1 MRVVLLSVVLSL
13 GASPFVQAGDD
24 GVAGNW
30 KVTIIQNA
38 SQTEWKQMTIWLLQL
53 ENKGGK
59 LEGSVEWV
67 PGVPNTTVEN
77 LSLSGD
83 MLAFTLKLKNGPAFQ
98 FEGKLPRAGA
108 KRIQGTFSTGAGQTL
123 ALMEATTS
131 KTLYDADRE
140 FLTRSPNDP
149 RVFSTALDLIA
160 QAKEKKAPAKEV
172 QEWVDVAMR
181 ASENYGPKWQLDFA
195 LKLSDRLQSQEGYA
209 GVAVETI
216 RKLEMGLDAK
226 TPAET
231 QLRVLTALAG
241 AFEAAAAKNGK
252 PSDALKQIVAR
263 IDKLENQGYAEYQA
277 KAIDFKAEKFKGR
290 KGKSDRVVLVE
301 LFTGGQCPPCVA
313 ADLGF
318 DALEKAYPSS
328 EVVLLQYHLHI
339 PGPDAL
345 TNDDAE
351 ARQNYYGKAI
361 RGTPTIFFNG
371 APDAPGGGGREEG
384 AVMFKEYADVINP
397 LLEKPALAQIKLS
410 AVRKGEAIQIKAA
423 VQNLE
428 KTGERVRLRLVL
440 VEDWVRYKARNG
452 TSYHHR
458 VVRDFPGGVK
468 GFALTKKDAEHTASV
483 DLKELRARLTT
494 YLDTFAK
501 TSEEAFPDSQ
511 RPMRFRNLSIVAF
524 IQNDDTR
531 EVLQAANAQV
541 KGE

>member
-1 MRVVLLSVVLSL
+1 MRALLLSVVLGL
-13 GASPFVQAGDD
+13 VAIPLAQAGDD
-24 GVAGNW
+24 AVAGNW

-38 SQTEWKQMTIWLLQL
+38 SQSEWMQMTPWLLHL
-53 ENKGGK
+53 ESKGGK
-59 LEGSVEWV
+59 LEGSAESV
-67 PGVPNTTVEN
+67 PGIPSTTVEN
-77 LSLSGD
+77 LSFSGD
-83 MLAFTLKLKNGPAFQ
+83 VMSFSLKLKNGRTFH
-98 FEGKLPRAGA
+98 FDWKLPRAGA
-108 KRIQGTFSTGAGQTL
+108 KKIQGTFSTGGGPSL
-123 ALMEATTS
+123 ALMEATTA

-140 FLTRSPNDP
+140 FLARSPNDP

-160 QAKEKKAPAKEV
+160 QAKEKKTPVKDV
-172 QEWVDVAMR
+172 QEWADVAMR
-181 ASENYGPKWQLDFA
+181 AAENYGPKWQLDFA
-195 LKLSDRLQSQEGYA
+195 PKLVDRLHSQEGYA
-209 GVAVETI
+209 GVAVETM
-216 RKLEMGLDAK
+216 RKLEKSLDVK

-241 AFEAAAAKNGK
+241 ALEAVAGKNGK
-252 PSDALKQIVAR
+252 PSDEAKQLVAR

-277 KAIDFKAEKFKGR
+277 KALDFKIEKFKGR
-290 KGKSDRVVLVE
+290 KGKSDRAVLVE

-318 DALEKAYPSS
+318 DALKKAYPPT

-371 APDAPGGGGREEG
+371 VPDAPGGGGREDG
-384 AVMFKEYADVINP
+384 AERFKEYTDVINP
-397 LLEKPALAQIKLS
+397 LLEKPAPAQIKLS
-410 AVRKGEAIQIKAA
+410 AERKGETIQIKAA

-468 GFALTKKDAEHTASV
+468 GFALTKKDAEHTAVV
-483 DLKELRARLTT
+483 DLKELRAKLAT

-501 TSEEAFPDSQ
+501 TSEEDFPDPQ

-531 EVLQAANAQV
+531 EVLQAANAGIN
-541 KGE
+541 GE